1 MFHLLFTNII
11 VFIFQKSKGFSFSCG
26 LPSLPMPSF
35 LKRSQPGID
44 FIRIPY

>member
-11 VFIFQKSKGFSFSCG
+11 VFIFQKSKGFSFQ